1 MRYDG
6 RNPYGAKGGYVRDS
20 RYGDFYAMDDR
31 EPYDMYDARR
41 YDARSRMDRE
51 RYDMAGRG
59 DYNYYPVEAMGRF
72 TGYYGGADRYP
83 RDGHSMLSEEDLKR
97 WSRRLLDDV
106 DDKDKQTLKMENI
119 IKKAEQLSIRFDD
132 YTPYEMYV
140 TVLMMF
146 TDYHKTLGTANYDVY
161 IKLAKDWLCDDD
173 SAVKYGKKLAA
184 YYENIING

>member
-31 EPYDMYDARR
+31 EPYDAYDARR
-41 YDARSRMDRE
+41 YDARSRE
-51 RYDMAGRG
+51 RYDMASRR

-72 TGYYGGADRYP
+72 TGYYGGTDRYP

-97 WSRRLLDDV
+97 WSKRLLDDV
-106 DDKDKQTLKMENI
+106 DDKDKLKMENI
-119 IKKAEQLSIRFDD
+119 VKRAEQMGIRFEEF
-132 YTPYEMYV
+132 TPYEMYV

-146 TDYHKTLGTANYDVY
+146 TDYHKTLGTGNYDVY

-173 SAVKYGKKLAA
+173 SDLKYGDKLTA
-184 YYENIING
+184 YYENVIHG